1 MVPVVIAFGSNLG
14 DREANIQEA
23 IRSIV
28 DCGLGI
34 GKLESKAESDP
45 IHNRG
50 YPTPGPSP
58 ISRTSKQG
66 RGAILRVSSF
76 YETAPMYV
84 EDQPTF
90 LNGAIL
96 AETDFS
102 PREFLSMLKA
112 TEAQIGRHQGPRN
125 GPREIDLDL
134 IAYGS
139 LLYRWTPIHGLP
151 LVIPHPRTEER
162 RFVLEPLNEIAPGW
176 VLPGKGP
183 IAELLQ
189 SPAVQSQAI
198 RRLDHAPIS
207 ISRV

>member
-23 IRSIV
+23 IGRIV
-28 DCGLGI
+28 DCGMWIMDLGDKSI
-34 GKLESKAESDP
+34 QVLA
-45 IHNRG
+45 
-50 YPTPGPSP
+50 
-58 ISRTSKQG
+58 
-66 RGAILRVSSF
+66 ASSF

-102 PREFLSMLKA
+102 PRELLTMLKA
-112 TEAQIGRHQGPRN
+112 TEAQVGRHQGPRN

-134 IAYGS
+134 ITYGS
-139 LLYRWTPIHGLP
+139 LIYRWTSIHGLP

-176 VLPGKGP
+176 VLPGKCP
-183 IAELLQ
+183 VAELLQ